1 MIQKICSIFV
11 QSWAFSDFLIIF
23 LKVLIFFCV
32 CVWGGDSAEWFIVQ
46 IFFILPK
53 CFAYENS
60 RRLIG
65 WKFLQTHSTINGDL
79 REQRSFSGV

>member
-23 LKVLIFFCV
+23 LKVLIFFLCV
-32 CVWGGDSAEWFIVQ
+32 CGGGGDTAEWFIVQ

-60 RRLIG
+60 RR
-65 WKFLQTHSTINGDL
+65 FLQTHSTINGDL

>member
-1 MIQKICSIFV
+1 MHDSENSQHFCIILSLFRFFDYFPQGSY
-11 QSWAFSDFLIIF
+11 FL
-23 LKVLIFFCV
+23 CV
-32 CVWGGDSAEWFIVQ
+32 CGGGNSAEWFIVQ

-65 WKFLQTHSTINGDL
+65 
-79 REQRSFSGV
+79 